1 MSKQAAKE
9 TESNTPVFRLQRLY
23 VKDISFE
30 NPNSPEIFEHSGKAP
45 KVEMDLTLAH
55 RRVIEDHWEVSMKVS
70 AQTRDHDSEKI
81 LFEVEVEHAAVFY
94 MRNIPEEH
102 IPVILAVD
110 CPTMILPY
118 TRQIVS
124 QLTVDGGFMPFL
136 LEPVNFRALYEKQR
150 HQAQQA
156 APAEPTIQ

>member
-1 MSKQAAKE
+1 MSKQEAKD
-9 TESNTPVFRLQRLY
+9 TENNTPVFRLQRLY

-30 NPNSPEIFEHSGKAP
+30 NPNSPEIFERSGKAP

-70 AQTRDHDSEKI
+70 AQTRDQDSNKI

-136 LEPVNFRALYEKQR
+136 LEPVNFRALYENQR